1 MYNRRKIDRISE
13 DIYIIGHSIVNERKD
28 KRLCKVLK
36 SIGLVSNSSQGGN
49 HDQSI
54 NSIAEPV
61 DLMETC
67 LLLRDTVVNLTG
79 AVSTLKEEITVLREK
94 VTLLEARLDNKRH
107 ETRRT
112 NQQAPMNKTS
122 ENVDTPQPHVPQER
136 LVDVKNTPNNIDKND
151 AASLIKS
158 TPTQPTT
165 PQAELENEFRLS
177 SRERRKI
184 RSGSKVKAS
193 NRAEIK
199 GSAATGFKI
208 SGASEDVQRGSRNIY
223 VGKVKAATS
232 TKDMRDHLRD
242 IGVSHVSDILEL
254 SCKVIG
260 QTSFCITVDT
270 AVDEDLIFKP
280 NSWPSGIRIR
290 PYKERSNNKTQQNH
304 DRLDTS
310 KSYPRNN
317 YRQEKA
323 YYAPHID
330 LHNLRETHN
339 NLSEIHIVGKTDPRD
354 FADIMITMLR
364 SDMMVTDLPMVTD
377 TLVITTIHPDMITTD
392 HTSIIN

>member
-1 MYNRRKIDRISE
+1 M
-13 DIYIIGHSIVNERKD
+13 
-28 KRLCKVLK
+28 LK
-36 SIGLVSNSSQGGN
+36 SIGLVPNSSQDGN

-54 NSIAEPV
+54 ISIAEPL

-67 LLLRDTVVNLTG
+67 LLLRDTVVNLT
-79 AVSTLKEEITVLREK
+79 VSTLREEITVLREK
-94 VTLLEARLDNKRH
+94 VTLLDARLDNKRQ

-112 NQQAPMNKTS
+112 NQQAPMNKTN
-122 ENVDTPQPHVPQER
+122 ENGDTPQPHVTSER
-136 LVDVKNTPNNIDKND
+136 LADVKNSPNNNDKND
-151 AASLIKS
+151 AANLTKS
-158 TPTQPTT
+158 TPIQPTT

-177 SRERRKI
+177 SRERQKI

-208 SGASEDVQRGSRNIY
+208 SGASGDVRRGSRNIY

-232 TKDMRDHLRD
+232 TKDMRAHLRD
-242 IGVSHVSDILEL
+242 IGVSHVSDVLEL

-270 AVDEDLIFKP
+270 AVDEDLIFEP

-290 PYKERSNNKTQQNH
+290 PYKEQSNNKTQQNH

-310 KSYPRNN
+310 KSYPHNN
-317 YRQEKA
+317 YRQGSA
-323 YYAPHID
+323 HYAPRHIIG

-339 NLSEIHIVGKTDPRD
+339 NLNETHIIGKTDPRD
-354 FADIMITMLR
+354 FADIMITTLL
-364 SDMMVTDLPMVTD
+364 SDMMMVTDLPMVTD
-377 TLVITTIHPDMITTD
+377 IG
-392 HTSIIN
+392 TSIIN